1 MEIVIANLVE
11 ILRRKLVVS
20 CQAPADSPL
29 HDPHIIAAIAQAAVD
44 RGAVAVR
51 IDSPPHIQAV
61 RRQVS
66 VPIIGLW
73 KRQFPD
79 SEVYITPQFRQ
90 AQAVALAGADMIAID
105 ATLRPRPGG
114 ISLPELIARIHTD
127 LKKPVMADIDTVES
141 AIAAA
146 TAGADFIGTT
156 LYGYTSATQDQ
167 DPPGFEILQELTQT
181 LKHPVICEGGIAT
194 PAMARKALDLGA
206 HCVVVGTAITGVDAQ
221 TRAFCAA
228 LGNPSF
234 H

>member
-1 MEIVIANLVE
+1 M
-11 ILRRKLVVS
+11 
-20 CQAPADSPL
+20 

-61 RRQVS
+61 RHHVS

-79 SEVYITPQFRQ
+79 SEVYITPQYRQ
-90 AQAVALAGADMIAID
+90 AQAVALAGADIIAID
-105 ATLRPRPGG
+105 ATSRPRPGG
-114 ISLPELIARIHTD
+114 ITLPDLITRIRTD
-127 LKKPVMADIDTVES
+127 LQKPVMADIDTVES

-146 TAGADFIGTT
+146 AAGADFIGTT
-156 LYGYTSATQDQ
+156 LYGYTAATQNH
-167 DPPGFEILQELTQT
+167 DPPGFEVLQELAHTF
-181 LKHPVICEGGIAT
+181 KHPIICEGGIAS

-221 TRAFCAA
+221 THAFYTAIS
-228 LGNPSF
+228 NPSS

>member
-1 MEIVIANLVE
+1 MEMVIAHLVE
-11 ILRRKLVVS
+11 RLRKGLVVS

-51 IDSPPHIQAV
+51 IDSPPHIQSV
-61 RRQVS
+61 RHHVS

-79 SEVYITPQFRQ
+79 SEVYITPQYRQ
-90 AQAVALAGADMIAID
+90 AQAVALAGADIIAID
-105 ATLRPRPGG
+105 ATSRPRPGG
-114 ISLPELIARIHTD
+114 ITLPDLIARIRTD
-127 LKKPVMADIDTVES
+127 LQKPVMADIDTVEN

-146 TAGADFIGTT
+146 EAGADFIGTT
-156 LYGYTSATQDQ
+156 LYGYTAATQEHA
-167 DPPGFEILQELTQT
+167 PPGFEVLQELTQT
-181 LKHPVICEGGIAT
+181 LKHPIICEGGIT
-194 PAMARKALDLGA
+194 SPAMARNALDLGA

-221 TRAFCAA
+221 TRAFYTAIS
-228 LGNPSF
+228 NPSS